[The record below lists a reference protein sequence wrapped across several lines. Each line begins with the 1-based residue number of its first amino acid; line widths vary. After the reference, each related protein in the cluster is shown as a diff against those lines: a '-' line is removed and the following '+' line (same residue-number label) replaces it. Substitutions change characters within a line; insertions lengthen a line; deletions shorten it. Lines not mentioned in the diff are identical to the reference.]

1 MSMTP
6 TLFAGLITVAGI
18 FVIVAIARSA
28 AAAWDWYGALVH
40 AENQPPH
47 RLYGAVWLPSMT
59 LFIVAIWILAASD
72 VRLTGWFMAIAGLSL
87 LGAWRW
93 PVRFFTKHDL
103 RNSFTLACS
112 EWVVLALTA
121 AAAAIFLPWAGLLMV
136 PLLLATT
143 AGGFYNFVVWQLN

>member
-1 MSMTP
+1 M
-6 TLFAGLITVAGI
+6 
-18 FVIVAIARSA
+18 AIARSA